1 MADFL
6 NWIAGDTGGNLLL
19 LSLLSV
25 PVIALVGYFVYLDRK
40 QK

>member
-6 NWIAGDTGGNLLL
+6 NWIAGDTGGKLLL
-19 LSLLSV
+19 LSLLSL
-25 PVIALVGYFVYLDRK
+25 PVIALVGYFFYLDKK